1 MSYPAA
7 PGLVFQVR
15 ITSCVPVPES
25 DAVRRMPVRMLVT
38 LNEAERLPLA
48 EGVNRTTTLQL
59 PPNASDVPQVLFS
72 EKSPEF
78 APVKVKA
85 ERLRSAPLMFDK
97 VMVSG
102 ELGSPTGWFPKL
114 RLPGERLIPEPS
126 FEPELPLAP
135 EFVPVP
141 ERGTDC
147 GLLPAL
153 SPKVTI
159 AVIDPRLIGANWT
172 LIMHPVPAA
181 RLVPQ
186 LLLSIY
192 WFG

>member
-48 EGVNRTTTLQL
+48 EGVNKITTLQL

-72 EKSPEF
+72 EKLLEF
-78 APVKVKA
+78 VPVNVKP

-97 VMVSG
+97 VIVSG
-102 ELGSPTGWFPKL
+102 ELATSTGWFPKL
-114 RLPGERLIPEPS
+114 RLPGERLIPAPW
-126 FEPELPLAP
+126 FGPPLPP

-153 SPKVTI
+153 SLKVTT
-159 AVIDPRLIGANWT
+159 AVRDPRLIGANWT
-172 LIMHPVPAA
+172 LIMHPAPAA

-186 LLLSIY
+186 LLLSIN